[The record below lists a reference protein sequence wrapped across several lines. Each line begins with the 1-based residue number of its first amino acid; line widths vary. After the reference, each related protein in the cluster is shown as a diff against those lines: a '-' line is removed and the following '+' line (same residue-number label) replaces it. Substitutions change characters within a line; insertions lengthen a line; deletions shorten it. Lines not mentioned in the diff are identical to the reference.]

1 MEVAAIPNELL
12 PLGSPFIA
20 LFSLVPLYIALYRA
34 RTCRETFLL
43 MFLQALTVHLGSSFW
58 LANFRD
64 FAVFTLGAS
73 ALGTAAEAGL
83 TGIFFFLHPL
93 YERAHSRLQEPAGLR
108 PGALPGRILWF
119 CAVWITWEWFKSTG
133 FLAYPWG
140 TLFLA
145 AYRWKIFTQIAAVT
159 GVWGVSFLYAL
170 CSALTA
176 EGIMLLGTV
185 THAQA
190 PRAVV
195 SAYRQAA
202 AFTLCAFAA
211 SGIYGLC
218 EWFMPRIP
226 EKYLHTVIV
235 QQNID
240 PWEAPDNAGV
250 EISKRLTEQAVRK
263 MRSEEQEP
271 DLVVWS
277 EGVLNRPFPFARYYY
292 SEEPGE
298 ESLSA
303 FIRRMGIPFII
314 GGDALVNPARRHY
327 ENSAILFDRKG
338 EFAGFYS
345 KIHLVP
351 FAEAIPFP
359 DNPLVQFFMEEIVK
373 FSAGWS
379 AGSQYVL
386 FRIPA
391 GKGGFA
397 GRPLEYGRPAQA
409 VIPLNSDGCAY
420 PQVTAQYTG
429 ETGENPD
436 NFVSFTTPICF
447 EDAFPDVCRK
457 LHKIGS
463 EVFINITNDSWS
475 QTKSAEYQHFAAASY
490 LAIEFRST
498 LVRCANAG
506 YSVVLDP
513 AGRIL
518 ADMPLFTEG
527 AMGTQVPVYRRTQ
540 TCFAALGDWFAW
552 LLMGGLAA
560 QVLYMLCTSRLPWR
574 RKGIRLC
581 IQIEFRKTGGGQN
594 A

>member
-1 MEVAAIPNELL
+1 MSEIPKTNAMRLLDQAGIPYKVHTYSAEDGIDGLSVARSLEEDPDSVFKTLVTQGKSRAFYVFVIPVPGKL
-12 PLGSPFIA
+12 
-20 LFSLVPLYIALYRA
+20 SL
-34 RTCRETFLL
+34 
-43 MFLQALTVHLGSSFW
+43 
-58 LANFRD
+58 
-64 FAVFTLGAS
+64 
-73 ALGTAAEAGL
+73 
-83 TGIFFFLHPL
+83 
-93 YERAHSRLQEPAGLR
+93 
-108 PGALPGRILWF
+108 
-119 CAVWITWEWFKSTG
+119 
-133 FLAYPWG
+133 
-140 TLFLA
+140 
-145 AYRWKIFTQIAAVT
+145 
-159 GVWGVSFLYAL
+159 
-170 CSALTA
+170 
-176 EGIMLLGTV
+176 
-185 THAQA
+185 
-190 PRAVV
+190 
-195 SAYRQAA
+195 RQAA
-202 AFTLCAFAA
+202 KAC
-211 SGIYGLC
+211 S
-218 EWFMPRIP
+218 EKSVEMIP
-226 EKYLHTVIV
+226 QKLLLPTTGYVHGGCSPVGMKKVFPTF
-235 QQNID
+235 ID
-240 PWEAPDNAGV
+240 E
-250 EISKRLTEQAVRK
+250 T
-263 MRSEEQEP
+263 
-271 DLVVWS
+271 
-277 EGVLNRPFPFARYYY
+277 
-292 SEEPGE
+292 
-298 ESLSA
+298 
-303 FIRRMGIPFII
+303 
-314 GGDALVNPARRHY
+314 
-327 ENSAILFDRKG
+327 AILFDRKG

-581 IQIEFRKTGGGQN
+581 IQIEFRETGGGQN